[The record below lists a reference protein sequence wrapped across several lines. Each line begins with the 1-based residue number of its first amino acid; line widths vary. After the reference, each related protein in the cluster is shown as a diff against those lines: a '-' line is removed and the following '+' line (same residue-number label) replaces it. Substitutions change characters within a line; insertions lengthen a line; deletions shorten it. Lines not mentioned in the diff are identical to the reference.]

1 MMNPMYKETEILI
14 FFHYPNQLIRS
25 LDIPSFNVSFNHYQH
40 DKLLLFKISQ
50 STIVRRRSDYREP
63 CSNGMK
69 DYDAYLMQEVIN
81 KVRCIPPY
89 WLDVVQPNLE
99 FPECISPKQL
109 QEVYSHIQDWNSVIE
124 DSAFPCVDM
133 FNTVVWNW
141 QSLDEPGNSEA
152 IQIRFNYQE
161 QYYQE
166 LKYLPD
172 FDLETFISNIG
183 GFLGIFLGYSMMQF
197 PELLSI
203 AFSRTMSWIVNLA
216 SYLKIRFGTSNAP
229 TQLDLDP

>member
-1 MMNPMYKETEILI
+1 
-14 FFHYPNQLIRS
+14 
-25 LDIPSFNVSFNHYQH
+25 
-40 DKLLLFKISQ
+40 
-50 STIVRRRSDYREP
+50 
-63 CSNGMK
+63 MK

-216 SYLKIRFGTSNAP
+216 SYLKIRFHTSNAP
-229 TQLDLDP
+229 TQLELDP